1 MMMKVVVHR
10 RRVSLNVSSLGSVW
24 KIRGSVTLAEVGFRL
39 EKRL

>member
-10 RRVSLNVSSLGSVW
+10 QRASLKMSGLGSVW
-24 KIRGSVTLAEVGFRL
+24 KVRGSVTLAEVGVRL